1 MECWE
6 HYQEGKDIGV
16 RGFGETEAHAFE
28 QAALALTAV
37 VVDPAGVRPS
47 QCVTL
52 RCEAPDRERLLAAW
66 LDEVARYTAS
76 TRMLFSRFEV
86 RLRNATLKA
95 QAWGEPLDAERHQ
108 PRLRVKRVT
117 STTLRLA
124 RHADGWVAQTLIQ
137 T

>member
-1 MECWE
+1 MERWE
-6 HYQEGKDIGV
+6 HYYEGKDIGV

-37 VVDPAGVRPS
+37 VADPASVRPS
-47 QCVTL
+47 QSVNL
-52 RCEAPDRERLLAAW
+52 RCEALDREQLLAAW
-66 LDEVARYTAS
+66 LDEVARHTAS

-86 RLRNATLKA
+86 RLRDASLTA
-95 QAWGEPLDAERHQ
+95 QAWGEPLDPERHH

-124 RHADGWVAQTLIQ
+124 RHADGWVAQTLVQ